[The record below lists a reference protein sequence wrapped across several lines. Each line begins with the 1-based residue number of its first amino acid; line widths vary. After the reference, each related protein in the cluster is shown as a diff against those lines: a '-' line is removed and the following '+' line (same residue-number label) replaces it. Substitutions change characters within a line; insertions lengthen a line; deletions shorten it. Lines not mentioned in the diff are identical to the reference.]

1 MEARFDGWKLQDG
14 HVKILFTNGEF
25 YEGNI
30 KDNNREL
37 TGKMFYKNGDV
48 FEGEWFKDKRGG
60 NRGKITTLDGN
71 KLTGQFIKDL
81 ADGSVEYEDKE
92 GNIFVA
98 VTDLKSA
105 ENMAVMQKGLGK
117 NANKA
122 GETNKESQP
131 GTFSNGRLYK

>member
-1 MEARFDGWKLQDG
+1 
-14 HVKILFTNGEF
+14 
-25 YEGNI
+25 
-30 KDNNREL
+30 
-37 TGKMFYKNGDV
+37 MFYKNGDV

-92 GNIFVA
+92 GNIFQA

-117 NANKA
+117 NGNKA
-122 GETNKESQP
+122 GETNKERQP